1 MNPLPPALHG
11 KPFTRRQAL
20 DLGVSPKTLRGK
32 RFVRLHRNVY
42 CLAEDAASDLRL
54 EAAQLALPADAHLT
68 DISRIQALG
77 LDYGPVM
84 PLHFVRQGELHLEI
98 PGIFLHRTKQL
109 APTDDVGVIPDAAFI
124 AYCRRARVIDAIKV
138 GNWLLQ
144 HEHMDLSDL
153 IELAGAHTWRD
164 GAFEALY
171 VSNYLTAD
179 SRSLKES
186 ETAAVLEFA
195 GLPRPRFNVELAVVT
210 SRKVIGDLVYE
221 EWLVVVEYE
230 GRHHQELREQDVAD
244 IDRYKAFRDHGVR
257 YVQITDEKLE
267 RPRRAVRAVHEELRA
282 AGYDGPAPEFG
293 EQWHVL
299 FTGITRIVGKRGPLG
314 EAA

>member
-1 MNPLPPALHG
+1 MNPLPPALQG
-11 KPFTRRQAL
+11 RPFTRRQAL

-42 CLAEDAASDLRL
+42 CLAADAAQDLGL
-54 EAAQLALPADAHLT
+54 EAARLALPADAHLT
-68 DISRIQALG
+68 DISRLQALG
-77 LDYGPVM
+77 LEYGPVT
-84 PLHFVRQGELHLEI
+84 PLHFVKQGELHLDI

-109 APTDDVGVIPDAAFI
+109 APTDEVGVIPEAAFI

-144 HEHMDLSDL
+144 HDHMELSRL
-153 IELAGAHTWRD
+153 IDLAGAHTWRD

-171 VSNYLTAD
+171 VANHLTAD

-210 SRKVIGDLVYE
+210 SRRVIGDLVYE

-230 GRHHQELREQDVAD
+230 GRHHQELREQYVVD
-244 IDRYKAFRDHGVR
+244 IERYKALRDHGVR

-267 RPRRAVRAVHEELRA
+267 RPRRAVRAVHDELCA
-282 AGYDGPAPEFG
+282 AGYDGPAPSFG
-293 EQWHVL
+293 EQWQVL
-299 FTGITRIVGKRGPLG
+299 FTRVSKIVGKRGPLG
-314 EAA
+314 VAA

>member
-1 MNPLPPALHG
+1 
-11 KPFTRRQAL
+11 
-20 DLGVSPKTLRGK
+20 VSPKTLRGK

-42 CLAEDAASDLRL
+42 CLSDDTSADVRLPAAR
-54 EAAQLALPADAHLT
+54 LALPTDAHLT

-77 LDYGPVM
+77 LDYGPIA
-84 PLHFVRQGELHLEI
+84 PLHFVRQGELHLQI

-109 APTDDVGVIPDAAFI
+109 APTDEVGVIPEAAFI

-138 GNWLLQ
+138 GNWMLQ
-144 HEHMDLSDL
+144 HEHMELPRLVD
-153 IELAGAHTWRD
+153 LAGAHTWRD

-171 VSNYLTAD
+171 VANYLTAD

-230 GRHHQELREQDVAD
+230 GRHHQELREQYVAD
-244 IDRYKAFRDHGVR
+244 IDRYKTFRDHGVR
-257 YVQITDEKLE
+257 YVQITDERLG
-267 RPRRAVRAVHEELRA
+267 RPRRAVHAVHDELRA
-282 AGYDGPAPEFG
+282 AGYGGPAPAFG
-293 EQWHVL
+293 EQWRVL
-299 FTGITRIVGKRGPLG
+299 FTRVSKIVGKRGPLG